1 MAIKSKEKMRE
12 ITLDLTG
19 PDGNAFALMGIAR
32 KLARQCD
39 MDDGKI
45 LDEMKNGDYEHLVN
59 TFDRYFGHFVTLY
72 R

>member
-1 MAIKSKEKMRE
+1 MAIKSKEKTRK

-19 PDGNAFALMGIAR
+19 PEGNAFALMGFAR